1 MAELDASPFPDDI
14 KGEPV
19 ARPHRRRTSK
29 LTISLAAG
37 VVLVVGVLIGIQAE
51 KAMGGGA
58 GAGGAAVAGG
68 AGRAGFGQQFGNRQ
82 PGAQAS
88 GQPNAQTSGQP
99 NAQASGRPGGFGQR
113 QGGFGGAGGATMGT
127 VQKVE
132 GGKVYLKAMD
142 GSTVTINT
150 NNSTTV
156 QIAKPGKVS
165 DLKTGTSV
173 VVRGQRADDGSV
185 AAVSISQGNQGGG
198 GR

>member
-29 LTISLAAG
+29 LTLSLAAG

-68 AGRAGFGQQFGNRQ
+68 PGRAGGYGQQFGNRQ

-88 GQPNAQTSGQP
+88 GQPD
-99 NAQASGRPGGFGQR
+99 AQASGRPGGFGQR
-113 QGGFGGAGGATMGT
+113 QGGFGGAGGATIGT

-150 NNSTTV
+150 NDSTTV